1 MEEISDP
8 IGVFLLGLVM
18 TDAWRD
24 IRLPLGHNSDDL
36 LDNDWVGRL
45 VAARKCITHDHR
57 GARRGRARGKTWR
70 SLRSFPSSPLLTSGL
85 SSSSDGLV
93 PSWRPLYAE

>member
-24 IRLPLGHNSDDL
+24 IRLPLRHHGSDL
-36 LDNDWVGRL
+36 LDKDWVGRL
-45 VAARKCITHDHR
+45 VAARKVYH
-57 GARRGRARGKTWR
+57 ARPPRRTAWARAWEG
-70 SLRSFPSSPLLTSGL
+70 LAEFEIVPVVTS
-85 SSSSDGLV
+85 
-93 PSWRPLYAE
+93 AEFWARQQLE

>member
-36 LDNDWVGRL
+36 LDKDWVGRL
-45 VAARKCITHDHR
+45 VAAPKVYH
-57 GARRGRARGKTWR
+57 ARPPRRTAWARVWEDLAEFEIAPVVSSAEFWAKQLIEWAR
-70 SLRSFPSSPLLTSGL
+70 S
-85 SSSSDGLV
+85 
-93 PSWRPLYAE
+93 